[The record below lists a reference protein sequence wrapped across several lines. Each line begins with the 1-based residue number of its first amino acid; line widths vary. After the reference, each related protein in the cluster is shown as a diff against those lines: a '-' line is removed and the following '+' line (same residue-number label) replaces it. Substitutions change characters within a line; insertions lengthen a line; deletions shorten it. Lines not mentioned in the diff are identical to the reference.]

1 MAFFR
6 FVRQLRTLL
15 TTRLRPLPYRFSAP
29 LAESGQACAT
39 DPTTLLSPIRATQPV
54 ARRRV
59 SRELWIVLCALLF
72 VCAIYLLTSGIPK
85 LFDQV
90 DGQYAGAAREMIA
103 RGDWLVPTQD
113 GIPRLQ
119 KPPLLYWLEILSL
132 RTFTSYTRNL
142 WLVLCHGLD
151 RFSNHSSLPCR
162 LGQCFDPGG
171 FDGHVFL
178 HAPGYDGAARGVFP
192 GDDDVVSH
200 LGASV

>member
-6 FVRQLRTLL
+6 FVRQLGTLL

-39 DPTTLLSPIRATQPV
+39 DPTTLLSPTRATQPA

-59 SRELWIVLCALLF
+59 SREFWIVLCALLF
-72 VCAIYLLTSGIPK
+72 VCAVYPLTSGIPK

-103 RGDWLVPTQD
+103 RGDWLIPTQD

-132 RTFTSYTRNL
+132 TAF
-142 WLVLCHGLD
+142 GLNE
-151 RFSNHSSLPCR
+151 F
-162 LGQCFDPGG
+162 
-171 FDGHVFL
+171 
-178 HAPGYDGAARGVFP
+178 AARFPVTLATLGWFFATALIVFRITRRP
-192 GDDDVVSH
+192 LTGWVSA
-200 LGASV
+200 LILAASMG